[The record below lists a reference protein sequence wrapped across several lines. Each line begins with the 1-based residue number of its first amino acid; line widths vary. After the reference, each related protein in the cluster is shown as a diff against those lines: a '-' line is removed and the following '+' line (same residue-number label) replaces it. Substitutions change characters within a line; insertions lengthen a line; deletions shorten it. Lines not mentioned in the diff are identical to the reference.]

1 MLSFISNC
9 IIDQVSEILL
19 EAIVAASE
27 EQEQTVSFADTV
39 SCKILSNSVLR
50 SVFEINEQ
58 LSCTCFIGSK
68 GLNFVPAPAHTVCL
82 SWLCNHSLDVT
93 RKNHPAERIIPG
105 CPRSTRLL
113 YRGRISFFF
122 VIKFYFGA
130 KSHNS
135 VMYMKKNHSF
145 W

>member
-50 SVFEINEQ
+50 SVFEIKEQ
-58 LSCTCFIGSK
+58 ISSTCFIDSK
-68 GLNFVPAPAHTVCL
+68 GLISYRRQLTPVPSLGSVIIRLILLGKIIPRNESYWTAQDQHGCCTGDGF
-82 SWLCNHSLDVT
+82 HSL
-93 RKNHPAERIIPG
+93 A
-105 CPRSTRLL
+105 
-113 YRGRISFFF
+113 
-122 VIKFYFGA
+122 
-130 KSHNS
+130 
-135 VMYMKKNHSF
+135 
-145 W
+145 

>member
-50 SVFEINEQ
+50 SVFEIKEQ
-58 LSCTCFIGSK
+58 ISSTCFIDSK
-68 GLNFVPAPAHTVCL
+68 GLTFLPASAHTGSL
-82 SWLCNHSLDVT
+82 SWLCNHSLDII
-93 RKNHPAERIIPG
+93 RKNHPAERIIPDG
-105 CPRSTRLL
+105 PRSTRLL
-113 YRGRISFFF
+113 YRGWI
-122 VIKFYFGA
+122 
-130 KSHNS
+130 
-135 VMYMKKNHSF
+135 
-145 W
+145 